1 MNKKVAAGVAAVILA
16 ASVGANR
23 AFEPSELVHSAEY
36 LARHT
41 QHAPVRLA
49 GEDPL
54 AQLEDYERISLPDA
68 VRAWFIRLPVAVK
81 STLLLPLWALGV
93 IPAEL
98 LTALGP
104 VWGAVLGFLA
114 QMAVLAGLFC
124 LVYKLLFPHKKLR
137 ELFRKKNLKW
147 LLLAA
152 VTLTAANVLLAQ
164 LWTGWPLLRTVLLA
178 GVGAL
183 VLGLLWKRLCGMFQA
198 PEPDVVHTRL
208 MLDY

>member
-16 ASVGANR
+16 AGVGVNR
-23 AFEPSELVHSAEY
+23 AFEPAELVHSADD

-41 QHAPVRLA
+41 QYVPVRLA

-54 AQLEDYERISLPDA
+54 GRLEDYERISLPDA
-68 VRAWFIRLPVAVK
+68 VRGWFIRLPVAVK
-81 STLLLPLWALGV
+81 SVLLLPLWAVGA
-93 IPAEL
+93 IPSAL

-104 VWGAVLGFLA
+104 VWGSLLGFLA

-124 LVYKLLFPHKKLR
+124 LVYKLLFPHRKVR

-147 LLLAA
+147 LLLGAM
-152 VTLTAANVLLAQ
+152 TLTAANLVLTQ
-164 LWTGWPLLRTVLLA
+164 LWTGWPLLRTALLT

-183 VLGLLWKRLCGMFQA
+183 VLGLLWKRLCGAFKA

-208 MLDY
+208 MLEY

>member
-81 STLLLPLWALGV
+81 STLLLPLWALGA
-93 IPAEL
+93 IPA
-98 LTALGP
+98 ALRSSMPREVSTSRLPSSMPGRTCMWKSVIFRRHTGRRRNSP
-104 VWGAVLGFLA
+104 SCSS
-114 QMAVLAGLFC
+114 LFC
-124 LVYKLLFPHKKLR
+124 STSSRRRPR
-137 ELFRKKNLKW
+137 R
-147 LLLAA
+147 
-152 VTLTAANVLLAQ
+152 
-164 LWTGWPLLRTVLLA
+164 
-178 GVGAL
+178 
-183 VLGLLWKRLCGMFQA
+183 
-198 PEPDVVHTRL
+198 
-208 MLDY
+208 

>member
-1 MNKKVAAGVAAVILA
+1 MNKRIAAGVAAVILA
-16 ASVGANR
+16 AGVGTNR
-23 AFEPSELVHSAEY
+23 AFEATELIHSADY

-41 QHAPVRLA
+41 EKVPVRLA

-54 AQLEDYERISLPDA
+54 AQLEDYERISLGDA

-81 STLLLPLWALGV
+81 SAVLLPLWALGAA
-93 IPAEL
+93 PAAL

-104 VWGAVLGFLA
+104 VWGAVLGFLL
-114 QMAVLAGLFC
+114 QMAALVGLFC
-124 LVYKLLFPHKKLR
+124 LVYKLLFPHRKVR

-147 LLLAA
+147 LLLGAM
-152 VTLTAANVLLAQ
+152 TLTAANLVLTQ
-164 LWTGWPLLRTVLLA
+164 LWTGWPLLRTALLT

-183 VLGLLWKRLCGMFQA
+183 VLGLLWKRLCGAFKA

-208 MLDY
+208 MLEY